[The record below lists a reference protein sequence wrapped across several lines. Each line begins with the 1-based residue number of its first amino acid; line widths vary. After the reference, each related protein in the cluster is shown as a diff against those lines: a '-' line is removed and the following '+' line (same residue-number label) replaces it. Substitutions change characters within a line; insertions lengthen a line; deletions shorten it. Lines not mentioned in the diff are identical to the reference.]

1 MKNIFNRTL
10 IPRIGVS
17 IVLGSF
23 LLLPTMGMAASSVL
37 NTSVLGDNVPTKN
50 LLLTFEPGGFDK
62 IKGPGEVVFNIISLV
77 LGFLGIASILIMMY
91 GGFLWLTAGGEE
103 NKAKQ
108 GSTLLFQ
115 AFIGLVI
122 ILSAYMVTY
131 FVLANLT
138 AAVTSNL

>member
-1 MKNIFNRTL
+1 MKNIFNTVL
-10 IPRIGVS
+10 LVS
-17 IVLGSF
+17 VGSFIFLGSLVF
-23 LLLPTMGMAASSVL
+23 LPGVGSASVL
-37 NTSVLGDNVPTKN
+37 NESILGQKSETKN
-50 LLLTFEPGGFDK
+50 LLLKFEPLGYTE
-62 IKGPGEVVFNIISLV
+62 IKGPGEVVFNVISLL
-77 LGFLGIASILIMMY
+77 LGFLGIASVFVMMY

-138 AAVTSNL
+138 AAVTSTL